1 MVSGLIKLRCMGS
14 IRWWLLVLAKRQ
26 LVFFVKSSAV
36 FNDGASIA
44 LICLSKLGVPSIIT
58 EPHKVLT
65 ISLSKLGLVELLDV
79 SIWIVFVGLSSD
91 NDVIICGWSE
101 SLIAWDVVGLLHH
114 NLRNIIWVIT
124 VGLDCSGCSRLF
136 IATNLGLSV
145 LFWYIVVTHC
155 IMGNL
160 ELLVHL

>member
-26 LVFFVKSSAV
+26 LVFFVKSSV

-44 LICLSKLGVPSIIT
+44 LICLSKLGVPCIIT

-79 SIWIVFVGLSSD
+79 SILIVFIGLSSD
-91 NDVIICGWSE
+91 NDVIICGWCE

-124 VGLDCSGCSRLF
+124 VGLDYSGCSRLF

-145 LFWYIVVTHC
+145 LFGHIVITHC